1 MAALTDAVRRVL
13 ARSGHRAPRARAERS
28 TTRRRRTDLTRLPG
42 LGSIQAQILV
52 LVAVV
57 GAIAGVVGVTTV
69 VSMREQAARTEA
81 LAELQS
87 GVAATVA
94 QIQVDLATTEGIV
107 AQVAATQSATL
118 KQPWLTRLD
127 TMDTKVA
134 EEIAAAEAAGAA
146 DLDGWSEFVTAHDE
160 WLDVRDTSLLP
171 PAVSNDQIT
180 YGTVLGSAAEP
191 LIRAYTDAID
201 RALADVTV
209 RMQEAA
215 RAAAAQSARALRLVL
230 ALIVLGVGIL
240 GGFGMLTARSLRRS
254 VTAVNRAL
262 SAMAEGDL
270 TVDAAVASRDELGR
284 MATALGSAQAALRG
298 ALGGVLGQASELAG
312 TARDLDDGAGTVAA
326 QAQDATSGTE
336 LVAGAANEA
345 SATVEQLS
353 ARAGEMAASIEEI
366 QRSATEAAAFASRA
380 VQASRNAAGTVDALG
395 DGAAEIGTVVRL
407 ITQIAKQTNL
417 LALNATIE
425 AARAGEAG
433 RGFAVVAG
441 EVKDLAAESARA
453 AEDIAR
459 RIEANQEQTAS
470 AVAVIEEIAEVV
482 RRIDEYQSAIATAV
496 GQQSTTTGEMSRQI
510 NEAAASFQAIAG
522 AVDGLA
528 VGAEE
533 SSGVAQRLRDDAAG
547 VASMSDRLRAQ
558 VATFRF

>member
-1 MAALTDAVRRVL
+1 M
-13 ARSGHRAPRARAERS
+13 
-28 TTRRRRTDLTRLPG
+28 
-42 LGSIQAQILV
+42 

-57 GAIAGVVGVTTV
+57 GTIAGVVGVTTV
-69 VSMREQAARTEA
+69 VSMREQAARTGA

-94 QIQVDLATTEGIV
+94 QIQVDLATTAGIV

-118 KQPWLTRLD
+118 KEPWLTRLD

-134 EEIAAAEAAGAA
+134 DEIAAAEAAGAG
-146 DLDGWSEFVTAHDE
+146 DLDGWSDFVAAHDE

-191 LIRAYTDAID
+191 LTRAYTQAID
-201 RALADVTV
+201 RALADVTAQM
-209 RMQEAA
+209 RAA
-215 RAAAAQSARALRLVL
+215 ASAAAAQSARALRLVL

-270 TVDAAVASRDELGR
+270 TVDAGVTSRDELGR
-284 MATALGSAQAALRG
+284 MAAALGTAQAALRS
-298 ALGGVLGQASELAG
+298 AFGGVLGQASELAG
-312 TARDLDDGAGTVAA
+312 TARDLDDGAGTVAT
-326 QAQDATSGTE
+326 QARDATSGTE

-345 SATVEQLS
+345 SATVEKLS
-353 ARAGEMAASIEEI
+353 ARAGEMATSIEEI
-366 QRSATEAAAFASRA
+366 QRSAAEAAGFANRA
-380 VQASRNAAGTVDALG
+380 VEASRNAAGTVDALG
-395 DGAAEIGTVVRL
+395 EGAAEIGAVVRL

-433 RGFAVVAG
+433 KGFAVVAG

-453 AEDIAR
+453 AEDISR
-459 RIEANQEQTAS
+459 RIEANREQTAS

-482 RRIDEYQSAIATAV
+482 RRIDEYQTAIAAAV
-496 GQQSTTTGEMSRQI
+496 DQQSTTTGEMSRQI
-510 NEAAASFQAIAG
+510 SEAAASVVAIAG

-528 VGAEE
+528 AGAEE
-533 SSGVAQRLRDDAAG
+533 SSGIAQRLQGDAAG
-547 VASMSDRLRAQ
+547 VASMSDRLRAH